1 MYNIYKLKNG
11 LRVVTEYIDH
21 VNSIS
26 VGVMVQNGSRNEELS
41 QNGISHFIEHMFFKG
56 TEKRSSKDIV
66 QQIENVGGQINAYT
80 SKEATCYYIKAL
92 NTHLDLSIEILA
104 DMIINSKFDDEEIE
118 KEQGVVIEEI
128 NMSEDAPEDVLDN
141 NQAKA
146 IFGDNP
152 LSYPILGSIENI
164 KSFNSK
170 KIKDFVKSHYNPLNS
185 VVSICGKFDKKEL
198 MKTLEENFGHWEV
211 DKDYVPKYETPIL
224 LSESKYTNKQI
235 EQLHINLALKGLP
248 YAHEKAYSLV
258 LLNNVFGGGA
268 SSILFQKVREELGLC
283 YTIYSYGQPYLGVG
297 INNIYTG
304 VSKQSAEKALSVINK
319 ELKNFAKKGIS
330 KEILEINKEKI
341 KANYILGLESTS
353 SRMFSNAKNMLLQN
367 KVKTQEEVIKRINN
381 INSDDINYVLD
392 TCFKPGIISSAYVGQ
407 DIEYEKLN
415 NIIETNIKAYDNSNI
430 EGISRV

>member
-26 VGVMVQNGSRNEELS
+26 VGVMVQNGSRNEDLS
-41 QNGISHFIEHMFFKG
+41 VNGISHFIEHMFFKG
-56 TEKRSSKDIV
+56 TEKRNSKEIV
-66 QQIENVGGQINAYT
+66 QEIENVGGQINAYT

-92 NTHLDLSIEILA
+92 NTHLDLSIDILA
-104 DMIINSKFDDEEIE
+104 DMLINSKFDDEEIS

-128 NMSEDAPEDVLDN
+128 NMSEDMPEDVLDN
-141 NQAKA
+141 NQSKA
-146 IFGDNP
+146 IFGENS
-152 LSYPILGSIENI
+152 LSYPILGTIENI
-164 KSFNSK
+164 RSFNSS
-170 KIKDFVKSHYNPLNS
+170 KIKKFVKSHYAPHNS
-185 VVSICGKFDKKEL
+185 VVSVCGKFDEKEL
-198 MKTLEENFGHWEV
+198 MKMLEEKFGEWEG
-211 DKDYVPKYETPIL
+211 DKDYIPTYETPIL
-224 LSESKYTNKQI
+224 LNNTQYTNKQI
-235 EQLHINLALKGLP
+235 EQLHINLAFNGLP

-283 YTIYSYGQPYLGVG
+283 YTIYSYSHPYLGVG

-304 VSKQSAEKALSVINK
+304 VSKQSAEKALDVINK
-319 ELKNFAKKGIS
+319 ELKKFAKEGIS
-330 KEILEINKEKI
+330 NELLQINKEKI

-367 KVKTQEEVIKRINN
+367 KIKTQEEVINKINN
-381 INSDDINYVLD
+381 INNDDINYVLD

-407 DIEYEKLN
+407 DIDYEKLN
-415 NIIETNIKAYDNSNI
+415 QIIEPTIKAYDNSINKDTLRI
-430 EGISRV
+430 